1 MGVTEEQRSSYKDI
15 ALLFRLGQAEEI
27 LDMLTNFRFK
37 EINWKKY
44 NFNQLPTAAK
54 KYDGNVVLY

>member
-1 MGVTEEQRSSYKDI
+1 MGVTEEQRNSYKVI

-44 NFNQLPTAAK
+44 NFNQLPTTGK
-54 KYDGNVVLY
+54 QREGKIIVY